1 MPRDGSIMTYRPS
14 DPELP
19 LGALVRPYRRRW
31 RLVLASCLGAWLAA
45 VLFAL
50 IPARRYTASVVL
62 AAVPNTRNASLTGGL
77 TALLGSAQLGGIQS
91 TPYFIAK
98 LLLLRSVVTE
108 VAAERVA
115 DGRGGTVIER
125 VLEQSAAEIRPTQVE
140 PAMRD
145 ILSAEVDKQTGL
157 ITLRASHTDSAVV
170 RQVANRLVETASNTF
185 VRVSRAQATSQR
197 VAQAARVD
205 SARNQLRRAEGR
217 LLSFQSANRAYTPF
231 SPASISKQQ
240 LEREVSNAQTVYTQ
254 ARTDYEAAAARELE
268 ETPAVVIVD
277 PIPQR
282 LLPDPRR
289 IPLKLVLATAL
300 GLLVATIV
308 LLIRGEFSRA
318 TPPTADAGSENGLS
332 GQRPRY
338 APDPIRHP
346 EPAAR
351 EAVTP
356 RVAGD

>member
-1 MPRDGSIMTYRPS
+1 
-14 DPELP
+14 
-19 LGALVRPYRRRW
+19 
-31 RLVLASCLGAWLAA
+31 
-45 VLFAL
+45 
-50 IPARRYTASVVL
+50 
-62 AAVPNTRNASLTGGL
+62 
-77 TALLGSAQLGGIQS
+77 
-91 TPYFIAK
+91 
-98 LLLLRSVVTE
+98 
-108 VAAERVA
+108 
-115 DGRGGTVIER
+115 
-125 VLEQSAAEIRPTQVE
+125 
-140 PAMRD
+140 
-145 ILSAEVDKQTGL
+145 
-157 ITLRASHTDSAVV
+157 
-170 RQVANRLVETASNTF
+170 
-185 VRVSRAQATSQR
+185 
-197 VAQAARVD
+197 
-205 SARNQLRRAEGR
+205 
-217 LLSFQSANRAYTPF
+217 
-231 SPASISKQQ
+231 
-240 LEREVSNAQTVYTQ
+240 VYTQ

-282 LLPDPRR
+282 LLPDPLR